1 MAAIGEEQRIG
12 DDLAT
17 SWRKSHFFALGA
29 GYGARVFS
37 KVSTLLSL
45 TVS

>member
-17 SWRKSHFFALGA
+17 SWRKSHFFALGT
-29 GYGARVFS
+29 GCGARVFS
-37 KVSTLLSL
+37 TVSTLLSL
-45 TVS
+45 MIS